1 MRKLPY
7 TFTKKEIN
15 NRINSTFV
23 DLSQDTGG
31 ISVTGVRRGMTG
43 EEAGL
48 EDLRFVAADGK
59 FSTVFVCWLDVARG
73 RRTNRRL

>member
-1 MRKLPY
+1 
-7 TFTKKEIN
+7 
-15 NRINSTFV
+15 V
-23 DLSQDTGG
+23 
-31 ISVTGVRRGMTG
+31 TG

-48 EDLRFVAADGK
+48 GDLRFVSADGK